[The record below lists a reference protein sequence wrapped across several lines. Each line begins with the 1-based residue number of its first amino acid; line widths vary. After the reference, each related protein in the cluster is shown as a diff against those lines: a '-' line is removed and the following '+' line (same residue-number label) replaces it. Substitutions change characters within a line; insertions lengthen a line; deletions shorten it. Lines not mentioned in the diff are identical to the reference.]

1 MIRFSKAKTSPSLEV
16 LQVLVEESRKFME
29 DCQKGDLE
37 AAIKAPE
44 QASAEVREII
54 ANINSGIREVQKA
67 AYENQLRLDLITDA
81 VQAGVWDMTVVAGD
95 PTNPDNQFIWSD
107 EYRALLGFEDENDFP
122 NVLSSWSQRLVPEE
136 QDRVTKALA
145 DHLNDY
151 TGRTPYD
158 IEYRITRKNGE
169 VRWHRATGT
178 TLRDEKGVPLRIVG
192 INIDIHEKKLREQ
205 EMSNLVERYDL
216 IDEVLV
222 EAPWDFTIHNGDL
235 DQIDIWYSQQLRKTL
250 GYRDESEFPNEFS
263 SFADGMHPDDRD
275 RVLAQFTASLNDY
288 SGKTPYDVDLRMR
301 TRDGSY
307 RWVHA
312 TGKTLRDKDGVP
324 LRFAGTVRDISL
336 EKNKERAIQEMNE
349 KMVMLS
355 NSIQEITSAIE
366 NVTLQAQQMAVAQ
379 EKSMEAAD
387 AVKASTANTKIIS
400 DFFREIA
407 NQTNL
412 LGLNA
417 SIEAA
422 RAAEYGRGFGV
433 VADEVRKLAVNSST
447 ATENIE
453 KSLNDMNA
461 LADQIRMQISQMT
474 AMTQSQAA
482 ITEELNASMEE
493 ISVMS
498 QGLVDIVKSI

>member
-178 TLRDEKGVPLRIVG
+178 TLRDEKGVPILWSG
-192 INIDIHEKKLREQ
+192 
-205 EMSNLVERYDL
+205 
-216 IDEVLV
+216 
-222 EAPWDFTIHNGDL
+222 TI
-235 DQIDIWYSQQLRKTL
+235 
-250 GYRDESEFPNEFS
+250 
-263 SFADGMHPDDRD
+263 
-275 RVLAQFTASLNDY
+275 
-288 SGKTPYDVDLRMR
+288 
-301 TRDGSY
+301 
-307 RWVHA
+307 
-312 TGKTLRDKDGVP
+312 
-324 LRFAGTVRDISL
+324 
-336 EKNKERAIQEMNE
+336 
-349 KMVMLS
+349 
-355 NSIQEITSAIE
+355 
-366 NVTLQAQQMAVAQ
+366 
-379 EKSMEAAD
+379 
-387 AVKASTANTKIIS
+387 
-400 DFFREIA
+400 
-407 NQTNL
+407 
-412 LGLNA
+412 
-417 SIEAA
+417 
-422 RAAEYGRGFGV
+422 
-433 VADEVRKLAVNSST
+433 
-447 ATENIE
+447 
-453 KSLNDMNA
+453 
-461 LADQIRMQISQMT
+461 
-474 AMTQSQAA
+474 
-482 ITEELNASMEE
+482 
-493 ISVMS
+493 
-498 QGLVDIVKSI
+498 